1 MVRGVIHCFTGDIED
16 AKVFLDLGLY
26 LSFSGIVTFKA
37 AQALREVAR
46 KVPMDRI
53 LVETDAPYLAPVPH
67 RGRRNEPAF
76 VRLVAETIAQVKG
89 LSLEEIARTTSMNTR
104 TLFGI

>member
-1 MVRGVIHCFTGDIED
+1 
-16 AKVFLDLGLY
+16 
-26 LSFSGIVTFKA
+26 
-37 AQALREVAR
+37 
-46 KVPMDRI
+46 MDRI

-89 LSLEEIARTTSMNTR
+89 LSLEEVAHTTSMNTQA
-104 TLFGI
+104 LFGI